1 MIAKAQILKK
11 ILTEKIFFIFRDV
24 DNNKLLEIA
33 ATLIQHD
40 YNIVEVTYNSHY
52 PAVEQIN
59 LLREKFGDKLIIGC
73 GTILDITELKHILD
87 HSRIDFIVTPH
98 FDVDI
103 IEFANNVNLVTITGA
118 LTPTEI
124 MSASK
129 SGADIIKLFPA
140 SLDYIKQIRGPFR
153 DIKIASVGGINA
165 DNAREYMRHGAD
177 VLGIGSYI
185 TAPTLDM
192 GEVSSRIEKLEK
204 TVIF

>member
-11 ILTEKIFFIFRDV
+11 ILTEKLFFIFRDV

-33 ATLIQHD
+33 ETLFLHD

-73 GTILDITELKHILD
+73 GTILGLSELKHILE

-98 FDVDI
+98 FDADI
-103 IEFANNVNLVTITGA
+103 IEFANKVNLVTITGA

-124 MSASK
+124 MAASR

-140 SLDYIKQIRGPFR
+140 SLDYIRQIRGPFR
-153 DIKIASVGGINA
+153 NLKIASVGGINA
-165 DNAREYMRHGAD
+165 DNASEYLAHGAD
-177 VLGIGSYI
+177 ILGVGSYI

-192 GEVSSRIEKLEK
+192 SEVNHRIEKLK
-204 TVIF
+204 KGIGK

>member
-1 MIAKAQILKK
+1 MITKSNLLKQILAQK
-11 ILTEKIFFIFRDV
+11 LFFIFRDV
-24 DNNKLLEIA
+24 DNKKLLEIA
-33 ATLIQHD
+33 ATLLDHGH
-40 YNIVEVTYNSHY
+40 NIVEVTYNSHY

-59 LLREKFGDKLIIGC
+59 LLREKFEDKLIIGC
-73 GTILDITELKHILD
+73 GTILDITELKHILE

-98 FDVDI
+98 FDAQI
-103 IEFANNVNLVTITGA
+103 IEFANKVNLVTITGA

-124 MSASK
+124 MSASR

-140 SLDYIKQIRGPFR
+140 SLDYIRQIRGPFR

-165 DNAREYMRHGAD
+165 DNAAEYLAHGAD

-192 GEVSSRIEKLEK
+192 DEVVMRIEKLGNS
-204 TVIF
+204 IRS